1 MPHAMPCAM
10 PRAIRFPVR
19 EMVLLSFVVAFAAL
33 LAGCNTVEGAGQ
45 DLKAGGR
52 AIERTVE

>member
-1 MPHAMPCAM
+1 MS
-10 PRAIRFPVR
+10 RSIRFPLTQILLLGI
-19 EMVLLSFVVAFAAL
+19 LLSSAAVL
-33 LAGCNTVEGAGQ
+33 SGCNTAEGMGQ